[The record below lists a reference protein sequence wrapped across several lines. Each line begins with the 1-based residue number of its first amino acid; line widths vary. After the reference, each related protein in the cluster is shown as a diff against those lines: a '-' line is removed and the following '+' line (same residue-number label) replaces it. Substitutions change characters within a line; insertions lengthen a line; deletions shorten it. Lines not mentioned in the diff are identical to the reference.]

1 MADANISHENT
12 DAHHVLQHG
21 TGSEA
26 GVVDHAKLNREH
38 FDKRAN
44 TFDDFPRVKEVCARV
59 GQEFVNGYPFDK
71 EKTDVLD
78 FACGTGESFCAGRC
92 SSSSSDQLC
101 LYS

>member
-1 MADANISHENT
+1 MTDTNTSHENT
-12 DAHHVLQHG
+12 DAHRAHQHG
-21 TGSEA
+21 ASPEA

-38 FDKRAN
+38 FDKRAS
-44 TFDDFPRVKEVCARV
+44 TFDDFPRVKELCARV

-78 FACGTGESFCAGRC
+78 FACGTGASFCVSRC
-92 SSSSSDQLC
+92 SSDLSDQLY